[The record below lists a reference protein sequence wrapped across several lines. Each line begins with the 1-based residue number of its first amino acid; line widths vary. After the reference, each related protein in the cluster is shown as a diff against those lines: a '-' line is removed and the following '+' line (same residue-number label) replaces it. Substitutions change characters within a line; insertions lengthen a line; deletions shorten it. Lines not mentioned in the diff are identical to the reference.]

1 MILREFDGYPA
12 FFKGRLKSVERPF
25 SRGVLAVIRWVG
37 GWFWLKGWYEEYTPF
52 LNSNKSSGYMITNAN
67 ASEENNLC

>member
-37 GWFWLKGWYEEYTPF
+37 GWFWLKGWYEEYTPKE
-52 LNSNKSSGYMITNAN
+52 LISVMEAKKK
-67 ASEENNLC
+67 L